1 MGGADVDQACFFAS
15 GNDLD
20 RKAERFFG
28 QRQELV
34 SVLGNAQGIGRHGAD
49 SALVQSAQPFA
60 KTP

>member
-1 MGGADVDQACFFAS
+1 MKHPITVVVAFALSLAGVGPRQALS
-15 GNDLD
+15 
-20 RKAERFFG
+20 